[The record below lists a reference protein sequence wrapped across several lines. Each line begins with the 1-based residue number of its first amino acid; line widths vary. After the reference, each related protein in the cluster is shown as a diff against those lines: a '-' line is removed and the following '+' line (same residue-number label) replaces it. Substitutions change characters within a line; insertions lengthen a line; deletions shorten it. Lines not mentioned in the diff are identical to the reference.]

1 MKYYYKIVN
10 GKIGKLLN
18 ESQLAEKGLTEAD
31 MLAEGRMIADT
42 DDAMFKVFE
51 DCGQADKAAIYG
63 VCPSEADTPEV
74 SEFKTMLSDYI
85 AEMNAKYATLGLLIT
100 DSVIDAAQ
108 KIEATD
114 MTKTEAMYLD
124 MLRRNLKDAQN
135 NHQYYQAR

>member
-1 MKYYYKIVN
+1 MKYALVINGRVNRIIEDDGPQEVMLRNLAAVIVPDGASCEVGFTYSN
-10 GKIGKLLN
+10 GVFAPL
-18 ESQLAEKGLTEAD
+18 ES
-31 MLAEGRMIADT
+31 
-42 DDAMFKVFE
+42 
-51 DCGQADKAAIYG
+51 
-63 VCPSEADTPEV
+63 PEV

-85 AEMNAKYATLGLLIT
+85 AEMNAKYATLGLLVT

-135 NHQYYQAR
+135 NHQHYQTR